1 MQIKNLENAYGTK
14 TIAVNIE
21 LIPQFSRI
29 EKWEKQLSSLDEVA
43 FKSQDRKKS
52 WLFLFQFG
60 LYYKLLYVC
69 GL

>member
-1 MQIKNLENAYGTK
+1 MQIKNLENAYGSK

-29 EKWEKQLSSLDEVA
+29 EKREKQLSSLDEVA
-43 FKSQDRKKS
+43 LKSQDRTKS
-52 WLFLFQFG
+52 WFFLFQFG
-60 LYYKLLYVC
+60 LCYKLLYFC